1 MEKLNFKR
9 IGILIGATLL
19 ISIGVQAWRMY
30 AQFEIIQTQLVG
42 DIQESLDNSIE
53 SYYADLAKTNVI
65 TLTDNLELELPE
77 GMPLLVDSLAEGFDP
92 EKFFTSDTVLF
103 NEISKPFIERVG
115 KSKMIFRAIEGAEK
129 GRPDSIFWSEVRT
142 DSLKTFTFID
152 SAEGT
157 GVDQINNLNVF
168 WGQKAAD
175 SLTQIKYLT
184 NRIIISITR
193 DSIEVEKIRENLRSE
208 LDRRRIEI
216 DYRLVHLDGKEKL
229 DSSTVLRA
237 EGMPFHVV
245 SRSTFLPRDQSLIL
259 NFDNTARTILKR
271 GIVEILTSLFFL
283 GIIAYSFYYLYL
295 TIKNQKEIAEIKED
309 LIGNITHEFKTP
321 IATTLSAIEGI
332 QQFNPEND
340 PEKVKKYLGI
350 SKMQMHKLNQMVE
363 KLLETATLD
372 SEQLVLKKE
381 SVDPE
386 PILRNL
392 LEKFR
397 TLDPEKE
404 IELILPSRIR
414 PIMVDPFH
422 FENVISNLLDNAL
435 KYGGN
440 QIRISLD
447 QSNQTKIK
455 IWDDGGKISSALKER
470 VFEQFYRIPQ
480 GNIHDVKGFGIGLY
494 YVKKIIEKHGGKIE
508 LETAQ
513 KSTTFITI
521 WP

>member
-30 AQFEIIQTQLVG
+30 AQFEIIQSQLVS
-42 DIQESLDNSIE
+42 DIQESLDNAIE
-53 SYYADLAKTNVI
+53 SYFVEIAKTDII
-65 TLTDNLELELPE
+65 TLNRSFSDNSLDTTNTQTKVTQINIGPFDNEKPVFKKPKKQIDLHQ
-77 GMPLLVDSLAEGFDP
+77 LLLQKPNPDSLFWYDIDSTSANKLFEVNPGGMFPTESRKDFRIMMSQDSP
-92 EKFFTSDTVLF
+92 DSVNQLEFFTS
-103 NEISKPFIERVG
+103 K
-115 KSKMIFRAIEGAEK
+115 
-129 GRPDSIFWSEVRT
+129 
-142 DSLKTFTFID
+142 
-152 SAEGT
+152 
-157 GVDQINNLNVF
+157 
-168 WGQKAAD
+168 
-175 SLTQIKYLT
+175 
-184 NRIIISITR
+184 IIVSFTR
-193 DSIEVEKIRENLRSE
+193 DSLDFDKINCFLQEE
-208 LDRRRIEI
+208 LGRRGIEI
-216 DYRLVHLDGKEKL
+216 NYQLFHSNRKPPLLGDQSQVPEPPILSKPD
-229 DSSTVLRA
+229 
-237 EGMPFHVV
+237 MPFMTV
-245 SRSTFLPRDQSLIL
+245 SRSTFLPPGQSLEL
-259 NFDNTARTILKR
+259 YFENTAETFLKR
-271 GIVEILTSLFFL
+271 GVLEIATSLAFL
-283 GIIAYSFYYLYL
+283 GIIAFAFYYLYQ

-332 QQFNPEND
+332 ELFNPEND
-340 PEKVKKYLGI
+340 PKKVKKYLGI

-381 SVDPE
+381 SIDPE

-404 IELILPSRIR
+404 TELILPTQIR
-414 PIMVDPFH
+414 PIVADPFH

-440 QIRISLD
+440 QVRISLD

-455 IWDDGGKISSALKER
+455 IWDDGGKIGSEQKEL

-508 LETAQ
+508 LETAP